1 MNRVL
6 VLDDNAEMVTMLRLV
21 LQQQGFE
28 VFTGRSGEE
37 GLKILHNLAP
47 MLIISS
53 LSLAKMDGLAFLDA
67 VRANPE
73 WSTSAFVMTGSQP
86 TNEQRWAAIEH
97 GADAFLA
104 KPFRFDELQ
113 KILYNL
119 GVMPAR
125 A

>member
-6 VLDDNAEMVTMLRLV
+6 VLDDNAESVTMLRLV
-21 LQQQGFE
+21 FEQQGFE

-37 GLKILHNLAP
+37 GLKILHHFAP
-47 MLIISS
+47 MLIICG
-53 LSLAKMDGLAFLDA
+53 LTLAKMDGLVFLDT
-67 VRANPE
+67 VRANPILA
-73 WSTSAFVMTGSQP
+73 TSPIVMTANNP

-97 GADAFLA
+97 GADAFLS

-113 KILYNL
+113 QVLYNL
-119 GVMPAR
+119 GVLPAR